1 MVINNQTPPQG
12 QQSSTPPQQVQS
24 GGRKLSMGCIGGAI
38 AVVIVLILII
48 IAVSVIF
55 VPRNTM
61 VTKELEV
68 DKTWA

>member
-12 QQSSTPPQQVQS
+12 QQSSTQPQGQS
-24 GGRKLSMGCIGGAI
+24 GGRKLSMGCIGGVI

-55 VPRNTM
+55 GGRNTM

-68 DKTWA
+68 DKAWA